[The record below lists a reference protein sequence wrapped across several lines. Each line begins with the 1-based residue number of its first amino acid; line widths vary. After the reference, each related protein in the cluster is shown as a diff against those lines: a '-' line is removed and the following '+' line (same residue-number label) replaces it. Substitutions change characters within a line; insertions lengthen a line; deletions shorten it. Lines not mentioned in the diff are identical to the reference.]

1 MKYFP
6 LIVNKERL
14 LSPNYIPD
22 SLTEPAI
29 PFNAPSGDE
38 RRLLEKSAARAA
50 VRLFT
55 QAALEQIGLVGVSG
69 YRSYERQKELYEDA
83 LKRKSS
89 AVAPPG
95 ASEHQT
101 GLALDVSCPEVN
113 LELEER
119 FDHTKEGKWLARHA
133 PLYGY
138 IIRYPKNK
146 ENITGFPYEP
156 WHIRYVGEALSL
168 YLSLTGLTLEEY
180 HELE

>member
-14 LSPNYIPD
+14 LSPDYIPD

-38 RRLLEKSAARAA
+38 RRLLEKSAAKAA
-50 VRLFT
+50 MRLFT

-83 LKRKSS
+83 MKRKSS

-101 GLALDVSCPEVN
+101 GLALDIVDASYQILDQGQEDTLVIQKRENGLPGMRRCMDILYDIRKTRKILPDFHMNHGISAMWEKPFLFICP
-113 LELEER
+113 LL
-119 FDHTKEGKWLARHA
+119 D
-133 PLYGY
+133 
-138 IIRYPKNK
+138 
-146 ENITGFPYEP
+146 
-156 WHIRYVGEALSL
+156 
-168 YLSLTGLTLEEY
+168 
-180 HELE
+180 